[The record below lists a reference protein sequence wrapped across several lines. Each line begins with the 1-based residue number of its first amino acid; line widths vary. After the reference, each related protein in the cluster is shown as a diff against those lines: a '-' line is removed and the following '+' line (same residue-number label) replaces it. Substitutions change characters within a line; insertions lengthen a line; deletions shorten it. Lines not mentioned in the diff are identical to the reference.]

1 MSGLHETDA
10 DEPVGVS
17 RLDGGGDRVVVG
29 DLGGVGGAIG
39 GETPDAPQRPEERFL
54 AGRVIAR
61 QPATGYR
68 AALDTVLLGAAV
80 GLRPG
85 EAGLELGCGSGAAL
99 LIAAERSPGAA
110 FTGLERAPDLAALA
124 AANAAANSSADR
136 VRILE
141 GDVFAPPPDW
151 RGRFDHVF
159 FNPPYFDDAGAVRP
173 PKDPGRRAAFVNDV
187 GDAGDWLRA
196 ALGLTRSRGHVTV
209 IHRADRLGALLAA
222 LENAAGEVRVR
233 AVHPRS
239 DAPARRVVV
248 RARKGVRSPLSVL
261 PPLILHGPDGALN
274 PAAAAILSGEDRFT
288 L

>member
-110 FTGLERAPDLAALA
+110 PEPQP
-124 AANAAANSSADR
+124 SSSPAS
-136 VRILE
+136 
-141 GDVFAPPPDW
+141 
-151 RGRFDHVF
+151 
-159 FNPPYFDDAGAVRP
+159 
-173 PKDPGRRAAFVNDV
+173 PGRRPTAAPKSTVSS
-187 GDAGDWLRA
+187 A
-196 ALGLTRSRGHVTV
+196 AR
-209 IHRADRLGALLAA
+209 
-222 LENAAGEVRVR
+222 
-233 AVHPRS
+233 
-239 DAPARRVVV
+239 
-248 RARKGVRSPLSVL
+248 
-261 PPLILHGPDGALN
+261 
-274 PAAAAILSGEDRFT
+274 
-288 L
+288 